1 MLPVILGGIAILGAG
16 YVAKKVYEENQN
28 EIDREIENGL
38 EAIQEWFEAKTE
50 ALDNYT
56 FSIKDEKN
64 KYQVEEEIN
73 IDNLQHMKKK
83 VYHDS
88 FVDFISLYEK
98 IENVDLGKLE
108 YQEID
113 FASKTYGQE
122 IYDEMAQNNI
132 KITTDLLF
140 KANNLLGDIVMYLDE
155 IIKQEINYEKFRI
168 KEKELLK
175 EAFSLARFIQKV
187 CVNESITEDVVVK
200 FNNIISSI
208 QEDK

>member
-1 MLPVILGGIAILGAG
+1 MLPVILGGFAIWSAG
-16 YVAKKVYEENQN
+16 YVAKKIYEENQC
-28 EIDREIENGL
+28 EIDEKIENGL
-38 EAIQEWFEAKTE
+38 ESIQEWFEVKTE
-50 ALDNYT
+50 ALDNYS
-56 FSIKDEKN
+56 FSIKNEKN

-73 IDNLQHMKKK
+73 VDNLQHMKKK
-83 VYHDS
+83 VHHDP

-113 FASKTYGQE
+113 FNSKTYGEE

-132 KITTDLLF
+132 KITIDLLF
-140 KANNLLGDIVMYLDE
+140 KANNLLNDIVMYLDE
-155 IIKQEINYEKFRI
+155 IIKQETNYEKFRI

-187 CVNESITEDVVVK
+187 CINDSITENVVVK